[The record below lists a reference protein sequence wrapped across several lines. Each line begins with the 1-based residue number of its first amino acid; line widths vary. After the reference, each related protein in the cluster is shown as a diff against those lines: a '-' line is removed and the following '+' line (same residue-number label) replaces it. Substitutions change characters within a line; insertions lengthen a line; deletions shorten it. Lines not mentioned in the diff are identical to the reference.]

1 MKSEESYEIR
11 INSNKMGGV
20 VMLQQLTRG
29 ESAIS
34 CPDIWIQ
41 LIKHREDCT
50 SSINPF
56 AVAF

>member
-1 MKSEESYEIR
+1 
-11 INSNKMGGV
+11 MGGGGV
-20 VMLQQLTRG
+20 LMLQQLTRE